1 MKAVLSKSD
10 AKEQLFGA
18 MNEYDKQID
27 KARYLPEEMT
37 GSKDSKVG
45 KTLEQLESTRRA
57 IELTLTLLS

>member
-1 MKAVLSKSD
+1 
-10 AKEQLFGA
+10 